1 VSARDSMDGARDASA
16 SVAPARRDVGVVI
29 VAGGSGIRA
38 DTGDGELKQFRWVAG
53 KPMLLHSVQT
63 FMARPDVVSVVCVL
77 PRRYAGDP
85 PPWLFQCDLDRLAMS
100 VGGKTRGESVAN
112 GLDDLPDEAEIVL
125 VHDAARPLVG
135 DDTIDRVIQ
144 SVRGGTSAIAAL
156 PVVDTLK
163 EVDAD
168 GMIVRTVERQGLWR
182 AQTPQGFPRRVI
194 VDVHRRARADR
205 LSATDDAALCEHYGI
220 AVRIVRGSERALKV
234 TEPADFA
241 RIDAL
246 LAIDE

>member
-1 VSARDSMDGARDASA
+1 VSA
-16 SVAPARRDVGVVI
+16 RDVGVVI
-29 VAGGSGIRA
+29 VAGGSGTRA
-38 DTGDGELKQFRWVAG
+38 DTGDGELKQFKWVAG

-63 FMARPDVVSVVCVL
+63 FMARTDVVSVVCVL

-100 VGGKTRGESVAN
+100 VGGKTRAESVAN
-112 GLDDLPDEAEIVL
+112 GLDDLPDEAQVVL

-135 DDTIDRVIQ
+135 DATIDRVIA
-144 SVRGGTSAIAAL
+144 SVREGMSAVAAL

-163 EVDAD
+163 EVDSD
-168 GMIVRTVERQGLWR
+168 GTIVRTVDRERLWR
-182 AQTPQGFPRRVI
+182 AQTPQGFSRAVI

-205 LSATDDAALCEHYGI
+205 VTTTDDAALCEHYGI
-220 AVRIVRGSERALKV
+220 PVRVVRGSERALKV
-234 TEPADFA
+234 TDSGDFA

-246 LAIDE
+246 FATGE

>member
-1 VSARDSMDGARDASA
+1 MSA
-16 SVAPARRDVGVVI
+16 RDVGVVI
-29 VAGGSGIRA
+29 VAGGSGTRA
-38 DTGDGELKQFRWVAG
+38 DTGDGELKQFKWVAG

-63 FMARPDVVSVVCVL
+63 FMARTDVVSVVCVL

-100 VGGKTRGESVAN
+100 VGGKTRAESVAN
-112 GLDDLPDEAEIVL
+112 GLDDLPDEAQVVL

-135 DDTIDRVIQ
+135 DATIDRVIA
-144 SVRGGTSAIAAL
+144 SVREGMSAVAAL

-163 EVDAD
+163 EVDSD
-168 GMIVRTVERQGLWR
+168 GTIVRTVDRERLWR
-182 AQTPQGFPRRVI
+182 AQTPQGFSRAVI

-205 LSATDDAALCEHYGI
+205 VTTTDDAALCEHYGI
-220 AVRIVRGSERALKV
+220 PVRVVRGSERALKV
-234 TEPADFA
+234 TDSGDFA

-246 LAIDE
+246 FATGE